1 VAHRKCP
8 RCLSAERAADLAA
21 LAEALTFNMVA
32 DARNGESSPSR
43 CRVPSGSSPLLG
55 RMTVRI
61 WPPTLE
67 LPRSESHDAPAS
79 RSANAEESAA
89 AGPVRKGL
97 SSPLRNLR
105 EKASHVRDEYVKQ
118 PLRAT
123 AVYVG
128 ETRVVGEIRDT
139 AEYVGERA
147 SHVKDEYVK
156 EPLRAT
162 AEYVGETRVVTKVR
176 ETAEYVG
183 ETRVVTTIR
192 ELLPERRWSVP
203 RWVTNCPSAGG
214 VVHPRPAR
222 LPPRCPQPSRS
233 PCSAVAGGFA
243 SLIGSTASSGGRMW
257 SRAPPAPREPP
268 VPYPNRPAFRS
279 CSPSTLSCTRSWR
292 SCLSLIPK
300 PNPNLTLTLTLTSTL
315 TLYEPDPKPI
325 NPTRCYG
332 G

>member
-1 VAHRKCP
+1 M
-8 RCLSAERAADLAA
+8 
-21 LAEALTFNMVA
+21 FA

-43 CRVPSGSSPLLG
+43 RRVPSGPSPLLG

-67 LPRSESHDAPAS
+67 LPRSHDEPAS
-79 RSANAEESAA
+79 RSAVAEESAA

-105 EKASHVRDEYVKQ
+105 E
-118 PLRAT
+118 
-123 AVYVG
+123 
-128 ETRVVGEIRDT
+128 
-139 AEYVGERA
+139 RA

-162 AEYVGETRVVTKVR
+162 AEYMGETRVVTKVR
-176 ETAEYVG
+176 ETMSETAEYVG

-203 RWVTNCPSAGG
+203 RCVANCPSAGG
-214 VVHPRPAR
+214 AVHPLPAR
-222 LPPRCPQPSRS
+222 LPARRPQPSHA
-233 PCSAVAGGFA
+233 PCSAVPGGFG

-268 VPYPNRPAFRS
+268 VPYPDRPALRS
-279 CSPSTLSCTRSWR
+279 CSPSTPSCTRSWR
-292 SCLSLIPK
+292 SCLSLILSPA
-300 PNPNLTLTLTLTSTL
+300 PA
-315 TLYEPDPKPI
+315 
-325 NPTRCYG
+325 
-332 G
+332 

>member
-1 VAHRKCP
+1 MQSAFLLSVCRRRTTKRRSRGAHI
-8 RCLSAERAADLAA
+8 SM
-21 LAEALTFNMVA
+21 FA

-43 CRVPSGSSPLLG
+43 RRVPSGPSPLLG
-55 RMTVRI
+55 RITVRI

-67 LPRSESHDAPAS
+67 LPRSHDEPAS
-79 RSANAEESAA
+79 RSAVAEESAA

-105 EKASHVRDEYVKQ
+105 ERASHVRDEYVKE

-123 AVYVG
+123 AEYMG
-128 ETRVVGEIRDT
+128 ETRVVGAIRDT

-162 AEYVGETRVVTKVR
+162 AEYMGETRVVTKVR

-203 RWVTNCPSAGG
+203 RCVGNCPSAGG
-214 VVHPRPAR
+214 AVHPRPTR
-222 LPPRCPQPSRS
+222 LPARRPQPSHA

-268 VPYPNRPAFRS
+268 VPYPDRPALRS
-279 CSPSTLSCTRSWR
+279 CSPSTPSCTRSWR
-292 SCLSLIPK
+292 SCLSLILSPA
-300 PNPNLTLTLTLTSTL
+300 PA
-315 TLYEPDPKPI
+315 
-325 NPTRCYG
+325 
-332 G
+332 